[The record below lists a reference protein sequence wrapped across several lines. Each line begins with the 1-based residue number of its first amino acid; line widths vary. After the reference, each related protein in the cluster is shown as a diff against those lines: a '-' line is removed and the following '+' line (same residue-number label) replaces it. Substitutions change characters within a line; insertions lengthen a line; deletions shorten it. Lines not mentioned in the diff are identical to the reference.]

1 MAKNRSEHLDAT
13 QAKNPRPTRTKQCD
27 GLLWWN
33 HLKHASGVLYPFA
46 IFWGSVLLCVA
57 ERGLESNSDLSEESQ
72 VKGGNKEEST
82 HMQNWREE
90 VRNEGRTEGW
100 EDE

>member
-1 MAKNRSEHLDAT
+1 MVCYDETSWNMLQVYCIHL
-13 QAKNPRPTRTKQCD
+13 
-27 GLLWWN
+27 
-33 HLKHASGVLYPFA
+33 PF
-46 IFWGSVLLCVA
+46 FGGSVLLCVA